1 MPEEILE
8 KKALINGEW
17 VESDSGERFEVRY
30 PGDGRVVG
38 TVPKCTRKDVQQA
51 VAAAKEGQ
59 KALVKLSLLK
69 RIELLHKAVDIAGK
83 SDAETS
89 RILCME
95 SGKPLQQSISEAS
108 PLNGYSWSNFHV
120 ATANVKSHRGLT
132 LPNVTEDSNNKRIMH
147 IFEPVGVVANIS
159 TFSYPSEMP
168 NCTLP
173 YALALGNSVVVK
185 PSSGSPFSAI
195 LIAEALHKAGFPPG
209 SINVLT
215 GPGSEVGDELVSNP
229 GIDAVNFFGQEKTGE
244 MIAAKAALKKL
255 LFAIVSNN
263 ALIVMDDANI
273 EEAVNAAI
281 GGCYGHNGQSP
292 ISTRRILVHQDVH
305 QEFLDLFVEKT
316 KGLAFGDPLDPK
328 TDVGP
333 VNNPK
338 VLEMTMALIEDARR
352 KGGKFLTGGN
362 NTEGLYIQPTVIDGV
377 TEDMAITQE
386 VTMGPVTAVMTF
398 GSVDEAVEMAN
409 STRFGF
415 QFGAFTSGLAN
426 AYYLAENIKAG
437 SIYINEATSCWD
449 EMAPFGGVKRSGVGR
464 MLSDWIF
471 NELSEIKMI
480 MFDLGKVKKQ

>member
-1 MPEEILE
+1 MPEKILE

-17 VESDSGERFEVRY
+17 VESESGERFEVHY
-30 PGDGRVVG
+30 PGDGRLVG

-51 VAAAKEGQ
+51 VEAAEKGQ
-59 KALVKLSLLK
+59 RALAELSLLK
-69 RIELLHKAVDIAGK
+69 RIEMLHKAVEIASK
-83 SDAETS
+83 NDEAAS

-95 SGKPLQQSISEAS
+95 TGKPLQQSISEAS
-108 PLNGYSWSNFHV
+108 PINGYAWSNFHV
-120 ATANVKSHRGLT
+120 ACANVKSHRGLT
-132 LPNVTEDSNNKRIMH
+132 LPNVTEDTNNKRIMH
-147 IFEPVGVVANIS
+147 IFQPVGVVANIS

-168 NCTLP
+168 NCTIP
-173 YALALGNSVVVK
+173 YALALGNSVIVK
-185 PSSGSPFSAI
+185 PSCGAPFSAI
-195 LIAEALHKAGFPPG
+195 LIAEALHEAGFPPG
-209 SINVLT
+209 SISVLT
-215 GPGSEVGDELVSNP
+215 GPGAVVGDELAGSP
-229 GIDAVNFFGQEKTGE
+229 GVQAVNFFGQEKTSE
-244 MIAAKAALKKL
+244 SIAAKAALKKL
-255 LFAIVSNN
+255 LFAIVSSN

-273 EEAVNAAI
+273 EEAVNAAL

-305 QEFLDLFVEKT
+305 KQFTELFAEKT
-316 KGLAFGDPLDPK
+316 KALVFGDPLDPK

-333 VNNPK
+333 VNNSK
-338 VLEMTMALIEDARR
+338 VLELTMALVEDARN
-352 KGGKFLTGGN
+352 KGAQFLTGGN

-377 TEDMAITQE
+377 TPDMTISQE
-386 VTMGPVTAVMTF
+386 VTMGPVTAVKTF
-398 GSVDEAVEMAN
+398 SNVEEAVEMAN

-437 SIYINEATSCWD
+437 SVYINEATSCWD

-480 MFDLGKVKKQ
+480 LFDLGKVKK

>member
-1 MPEEILE
+1 MSEEILE
-8 KKALINGEW
+8 KKALINGDW
-17 VESDSGERFEVRY
+17 VESESGERFEVLY

-38 TVPKCTRKDVQQA
+38 TVPRCTRIDVQKA
-51 VAAAKEGQ
+51 VAAAREGH

-69 RIELLHKAVDIAGK
+69 RIEMLHKAIEIARE
-83 SDAETS
+83 SDAAAS

-95 SGKPLQQSISEAS
+95 SGKPMQQATSEAS

-147 IFEPVGVVANIS
+147 VFEPVGVVANIS

-168 NCTLP
+168 NCTIP
-173 YALALGNSVVVK
+173 YALALGNSVIVK

-195 LIAEALHKAGFPPG
+195 LIADALHKAGFPPG

-215 GPGSEVGDELVSNP
+215 GPGSEVGDELVSSP
-229 GIDAVNFFGQEKTGE
+229 GVDAVNFFGQEKTGVA
-244 MIAAKAALKKL
+244 IAGKAALKKL
-255 LFAIVSNN
+255 LLAIVSNN

-273 EEAVNAAI
+273 EEAVNSAL

-292 ISTRRILVHQDVH
+292 ISTRRILVHKEVH
-305 QEFLDLFVEKT
+305 SQFMDLFVEKT
-316 KGLAFGDPLDPK
+316 KGLVFGDPLDLK

-338 VLEMTMALIEDARR
+338 VLETTMALIEDARKR
-352 KGGKFLTGGN
+352 GARFLAGGN
-362 NTEGLYIQPTVIDGV
+362 NTKGLYIEPTIIDDV
-377 TEDMAITQE
+377 TDDMAITQE
-386 VTMGPVTAVMTF
+386 VTMGPVTAVTTF
-398 GSVDEAVEMAN
+398 GNIDEAVEMAN

-426 AYYLAENIKAG
+426 AYHLAENIKAG

-449 EMAPFGGVKRSGVGR
+449 EMSPFGGVKRSGVGR

-471 NELSEIKMI
+471 SELSEVKMI
-480 MFDLGKVKKQ
+480 MFDLSKVKK

>member
-1 MPEEILE
+1 MTETIL
-8 KKALINGEW
+8 KKKVLINGKW
-17 VESDSGERFEVRY
+17 VESESGERFEVHY

-38 TVPKCTRKDVQQA
+38 TVPRCTRKDVRKT
-51 VAAAKEGQ
+51 VAAAREGQ
-59 KALVKLSLLK
+59 KTLARLSLLM
-69 RIELLHKAVDIAGK
+69 RIKMLHKAVEIAEK
-83 SDAETS
+83 SDAAAS

-120 ATANVKSHRGLT
+120 ATANVKSHRGQT
-132 LPNVTEDSNNKRIMH
+132 LPNVTEDSNNKRIMQ

-168 NCTLP
+168 NCTIP
-173 YALALGNSVVVK
+173 YALALGNSVIVK

-215 GPGSEVGDELVSNP
+215 GPGAEVGDELASNP
-229 GIDAVNFFGQEKTGE
+229 GVDAVNFFGQEKTGE
-244 MIAAKAALKKL
+244 AIAGKAALKKL
-255 LFAIVSNN
+255 LLAIVSSN
-263 ALIVMDDANI
+263 ALVVMDDANI

-292 ISTRRILVHQDVH
+292 ISTRRILVHKEVH
-305 QEFLDLFVEKT
+305 RQFLDLFVAKT
-316 KGLAFGDPLDPK
+316 KGLVFGDPLDPK

-333 VNNPK
+333 VNNRT
-338 VLEMTMALIEDARR
+338 VLETTMALIEDARK
-352 KGGKFLTGGN
+352 KGGEFLTGGN
-362 NTEGLYIQPTVIDGV
+362 NTKGLYIEPTVIDGV
-377 TEDMAITQE
+377 TQDMAISQE
-386 VTMGPVTAVMTF
+386 VTMGPVTAVTTF
-398 GSVDEAVEMAN
+398 GNIDEAVEMAN

-464 MLSDWIF
+464 MLSDWVF
-471 NELSEIKMI
+471 NELSEVKMVL
-480 MFDLGKVKKQ
+480 FDLGKVKK

>member
-1 MPEEILE
+1 MTEETVE

-17 VESDSGERFEVRY
+17 VESDSAERFEVRY

-38 TVPKCTRKDVQQA
+38 TVPKCSRKDVQRA
-51 VAAAKEGQ
+51 VTAAIEGQ
-59 KALVKLSLLK
+59 RALVKLSLLK
-69 RIELLHKAVDIAGK
+69 RIELLHKAVEIAGK
-83 SDAETS
+83 SDAEAA

-95 SGKPLQQSISEAS
+95 SGKPMQQSISEAS

-120 ATANVKSHRGLT
+120 AAANVKSHRGLT

-168 NCTLP
+168 NCTIP
-173 YALALGNSVVVK
+173 YALALGNSVIVK

-195 LIAEALHKAGFPPG
+195 LIAEALHEAGFPPG

-215 GPGSEVGDELVSNP
+215 GPGSEVGDELVSSP
-229 GIDAVNFFGQEKTGE
+229 GVDAVNFFGQEKTGE
-244 MIAAKAALKKL
+244 AIAAKAALKKL
-255 LFAIVSNN
+255 LFAIVSHN

-273 EEAVNAAI
+273 EEAVNAAL
-281 GGCYGHNGQSP
+281 GGCYSHNGQSP
-292 ISTRRILVHQDVH
+292 ISTRRILVHKDVH
-305 QEFLDLFVEKT
+305 SRFVDLFVEKT
-316 KGLAFGDPLDPK
+316 KGLVFGEPLDPK

-333 VNNPK
+333 VNNQS
-338 VLEMTMALIEDARR
+338 VLESTMALIEDARR
-352 KGGKFLTGGN
+352 KGCKFLTGGN
-362 NTEGLYIQPTVIDGV
+362 NTKGLYIEPTVIEGL
-377 TEDMAITQE
+377 TEDMAITKE

-437 SIYINEATSCWD
+437 SVYINEATSCWD

-464 MLSDWIF
+464 MLSGWIL

-480 MFDLGKVKKQ
+480 LFDLGKVKK

>member
-1 MPEEILE
+1 MPENVLE

-17 VESDSGERFEVRY
+17 VESESGERFKVHY

-38 TVPKCTRKDVQQA
+38 TVPRCTRKDVQQA

-59 KALVKLSLLK
+59 QALVKLSLLK
-69 RIELLHKAVDIAGK
+69 RIELLHKAVEIAGK
-83 SDAETS
+83 SDAETA
-89 RILCME
+89 RVLCME
-95 SGKPLQQSISEAS
+95 TGKPLQQSISEAS

-120 ATANVKSHRGLT
+120 ATANVKSHRGQT
-132 LPNVTEDSNNKRIMH
+132 LPNVTEDSNNRRIIQ

-168 NCTLP
+168 NCTIP
-173 YALALGNSVVVK
+173 YALALGNSVIVK

-195 LIAEALHKAGFPPG
+195 LIAEALHEAGFPPG

-215 GPGSEVGDELVSNP
+215 GPGSEVGDELALNP
-229 GIDAVNFFGQEKTGE
+229 GVDAVNFFGQEKTGE
-244 MIAAKAALKKL
+244 AIAGKAALKKL
-255 LFAIVSNN
+255 LMAIVSSN
-263 ALIVMDDANI
+263 ALAVMDDANI

-292 ISTRRILVHQDVH
+292 ISTRRILVHKEVH
-305 QEFLDLFVEKT
+305 KQFVELFAEKT
-316 KGLAFGDPLDPK
+316 KGLIFGDPLDPK

-338 VLEMTMALIEDARR
+338 VLETTMALVEDARR
-352 KGGKFLTGGN
+352 KGGKFLTGGH
-362 NTEGLYIQPTVIDGV
+362 NTQGLYIEPTVIDNV
-377 TEDMAITQE
+377 TADMAITQE

-398 GSVDEAVEMAN
+398 GSIDEAVELAN

-426 AYYLAENIKAG
+426 AYFLAENIRAG

-480 MFDLGKVKKQ
+480 MFDLGKVKR

>member
-17 VESDSGERFEVRY
+17 VESESGERFEVRY

-38 TVPKCTRKDVQQA
+38 TVPTCTRKDVQNA

-69 RIELLHKAVDIAGK
+69 RIELLHKAVEIAGK
-83 SDAETS
+83 RDAEAS
-89 RILCME
+89 RVLCME

-108 PLNGYSWSNFHV
+108 PLKGYSWSNFHV

-168 NCTLP
+168 NCTIP

-195 LIAEALHKAGFPPG
+195 LIAEALHEAGFPPG

-215 GPGSEVGDELVSNP
+215 GPGTEVGDELVSSP
-229 GIDAVNFFGQEKTGE
+229 GIDAVNFFGQEETGE
-244 MIAAKAALKKL
+244 KIAAKAALKKL
-255 LFAIVSNN
+255 LFAIVSSN

-273 EEAVNAAI
+273 EEAVNAAV

-292 ISTRRILVHQDVH
+292 ISTRRILVHKDVH
-305 QEFLDLFVEKT
+305 REFVDLFVAKT
-316 KGLAFGDPLDPK
+316 KDLVFGDPLDEK

-333 VNNPK
+333 VNNRN
-338 VLEMTMALIEDARR
+338 VLEMTMALIEDARG

-362 NTEGLYIQPTVIDGV
+362 NTEGLFIQPTVIDGA
-377 TEDMAITQE
+377 TKDMAIAQE

-398 GSVDEAVEMAN
+398 GNLNEAVELAN

-426 AYYLAENIKAG
+426 AYYLSENIKAG

-480 MFDLGKVKKQ
+480 MFDLSKVKKQ

>member
-17 VESDSGERFEVRY
+17 VESESGERFEVPY

-51 VAAAKEGQ
+51 VDAARQGQ
-59 KALVKLSLLK
+59 RALAKLSLLK
-69 RIELLHKAVDIAGK
+69 RIELLHKAVEIAGK
-83 SDAETS
+83 NDAAAA

-168 NCTLP
+168 NCTIP

-195 LIAEALHKAGFPPG
+195 LIAEALHEAGFPPG

-215 GPGSEVGDELVSNP
+215 GPGSEVGDELVSSP
-229 GIDAVNFFGQEKTGE
+229 GVDAVNFFGQEKTGE
-244 MIAAKAALKKL
+244 TIAGKAALKKL

-263 ALIVMDDANI
+263 ALVVMDDANI
-273 EEAVNAAI
+273 EEAVNAAV

-292 ISTRRILVHQDVH
+292 ISTRRILLHKDVH
-305 QEFLDLFVEKT
+305 REFVDLFVEKT
-316 KGLAFGDPLDPK
+316 NGLVFGDPLDEK

-333 VNNPK
+333 VNNQN
-338 VLEMTMALIEDARR
+338 VLEMTMALIEDARG
-352 KGGKFLTGGN
+352 KGAKFLTGGN
-362 NTEGLYIQPTVIDGV
+362 NTGGLYIQPTVIDGV
-377 TEDMAITQE
+377 TADMTITQE

-398 GSVDEAVEMAN
+398 GNINEAVELAN

-426 AYYLAENIKAG
+426 AYFLAENIKAG

-480 MFDLGKVKKQ
+480 LFDLSKVKK

>member
-1 MPEEILE
+1 MSDEFLE
-8 KKALINGEW
+8 KKALINGVW
-17 VESDSGERFEVRY
+17 VESDSGERLEVRY

-38 TVPKCTRKDVQQA
+38 TVPRCNRKDVQRA
-51 VAAAKEGQ
+51 VAGAKEGQ
-59 KALVKLSLLK
+59 QALVKLSLLK
-69 RIELLHKAVDIAGK
+69 RIELLHKAVEIAAK
-83 SDAETS
+83 SDPEAS

-120 ATANVKSHRGLT
+120 AMANVKMHRGLT

-168 NCTLP
+168 NCTIP
-173 YALALGNSVVVK
+173 YALALGNSVIVK

-195 LIAEALHKAGFPPG
+195 LIAEALHQAGFPPG
-209 SINVLT
+209 SISVLT

-229 GIDAVNFFGQEKTGE
+229 GVDAVNFFGQEKTGE
-244 MIAAKAALKKL
+244 AIAAKAALKKL

-273 EEAVNAAI
+273 EEAVTAAI

-292 ISTRRILVHQDVH
+292 ISTHRILVHQDVH
-305 QEFLDLFVEKT
+305 RQFVDLFVDKT
-316 KGLAFGDPLDPK
+316 KGLVFGDPLDPK

-333 VNNPK
+333 VNNQS
-338 VLEMTMALIEDARR
+338 VLEMTMALIEDARQ
-352 KGGKFLTGGN
+352 KGCRFLTGGN
-362 NTEGLYIQPTVIDGV
+362 NTEGLYIEPTIIDGV
-377 TEDMAITQE
+377 TADMAITQE
-386 VTMGPVTAVMTF
+386 VTMGPATAVMTF
-398 GSVDEAVEMAN
+398 GSIDEAVELAN

-426 AYYLAENIKAG
+426 AYYLAENIKAA

-449 EMAPFGGVKRSGVGR
+449 EMSPFGGVKRSGVGR

-480 MFDLGKVKKQ
+480 MFDLSKVKK

>member
-1 MPEEILE
+1 MPEAILE
-8 KKALINGEW
+8 KKALINGKW
-17 VESDSGERFEVRY
+17 VESESGERFEVHY

-38 TVPKCTRKDVQQA
+38 TAPICTRKDVQRA
-51 VAAAKEGQ
+51 VAAARQGQ
-59 KALVKLSLLK
+59 QALAKLSLLK
-69 RIELLHKAVDIAGK
+69 RIELLHKAVEIAGK
-83 SDAETS
+83 NDAEAA

-108 PLNGYSWSNFHV
+108 PINGYSWSNFHV

-132 LPNVTEDSNNKRIMH
+132 LPNVTEDSNSKRIMH

-168 NCTLP
+168 NCTIP
-173 YALALGNSVVVK
+173 YALALGNSVIVK

-195 LIAEALHKAGFPPG
+195 LIAEALHEAGFPPG

-215 GPGSEVGDELVSNP
+215 GPGAVVGDELVSSP
-229 GIDAVNFFGQEKTGE
+229 GVDAVNFFGQEKTGE
-244 MIAAKAALKKL
+244 TIAAKAALKKL

-292 ISTRRILVHQDVH
+292 ISTRRILVHKDVH
-305 QEFLDLFVEKT
+305 KPFVDLFVEKT
-316 KGLAFGDPLDPK
+316 KGLVFGDPLDEK

-333 VNNPK
+333 VNNRK
-338 VLEMTMALIEDARR
+338 VLEMTMTLIEDARQ
-352 KGGKFLTGGN
+352 KGAQFLAGGN
-362 NTEGLYIQPTVIDGV
+362 NTQGLYIEPTVIGGV
-377 TEDMAITQE
+377 TPDMAITQE
-386 VTMGPVTAVMTF
+386 VTMGPVTAVTTF
-398 GSVDEAVEMAN
+398 GSIEEAVEMAN

-480 MFDLGKVKKQ
+480 MFDLGKVKK